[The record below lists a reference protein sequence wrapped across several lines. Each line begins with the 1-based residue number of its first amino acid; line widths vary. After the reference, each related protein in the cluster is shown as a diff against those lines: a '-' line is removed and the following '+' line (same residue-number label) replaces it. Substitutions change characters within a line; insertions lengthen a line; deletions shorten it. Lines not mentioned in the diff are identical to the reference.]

1 MGTQRQ
7 GSGKTRVTCRS
18 NAPKPLWNYSY
29 VGCPVAIR
37 SSVLHRLFDSP
48 SGGIMRWYQIFMV
61 VSIREVMRMTWDLNA
76 LWTCT
81 NRMNSVV
88 SQTMLPMQRKYHIKR
103 DSMESYYH
111 MLMQTPL
118 FSSLSSDELP
128 HMLNCLQARQ
138 KSYIFN

>member
-81 NRMNSVV
+81 NRMNSVI
-88 SQTMLPMQRKYHIKR
+88 SQEMLPMQRKYYIGTRKKILVGHKTSR
-103 DSMESYYH
+103 NLAVLLGFRESGFQEEIPTY
-111 MLMQTPL
+111 
-118 FSSLSSDELP
+118 P
-128 HMLNCLQARQ
+128 H
-138 KSYIFN
+138 

>member
-1 MGTQRQ
+1 MVSDFHGSVHQRGDADDMGFE
-7 GSGKTRVTCRS
+7 C
-18 NAPKPLWNYSY
+18 
-29 VGCPVAIR
+29 
-37 SSVLHRLFDSP
+37 SVDR
-48 SGGIMRWYQIFMV
+48 
-61 VSIREVMRMTWDLNA
+61 
-76 LWTCT
+76 T

-138 KSYIFN
+138 KSYVD